1 MCKCVHKKSIK
12 VNPMAKEPSRSD
24 GVGAGERKRIKSKPK
39 GFQFSRIENNSYTN
53 SKKFFNLL
61 LLIFFELYNK
71 IILSI
76 KKSRLVNGYKHFEN

>member
-1 MCKCVHKKSIK
+1 MHKKSIK

-24 GVGAGERKRIKSKPK
+24 GVGVGERQRIKSNHK
-39 GFQFSRIENNSYTN
+39 GFQFSRIENNSHTN
-53 SKKFFNLL
+53 FKKFFNLL